1 MTQHQDAQ
9 EVLEAARR
17 ARLFLIAAA
26 AWMQH
31 LEAEAEGARR
41 GAPARNTPP
50 AAGHDP
56 AAELW
61 YTWQL
66 CRGDVLGLLRLTR
79 PGRG

>member
-1 MTQHQDAQ
+1 MAHPDAQ

-17 ARLFLIAAA
+17 ARLFIIAAA

-31 LEAEAEGARR
+31 LEKAAEGARQ
-41 GAPARNTPP
+41 GAPAPNVP
-50 AAGHDP
+50 AAPNQDP

-79 PGRG
+79 PERG